1 MAIERTAIASV
12 RAFHF
17 LHKVRFGGP
26 IRPDLDPDDNSNTSD
41 DDVSVVTT
49 KRKYRVHPTPED
61 SDSEPQIE
69 DSLLPDSQQLR
80 RPRQLPDTQL
90 VPGVS
95 LSGTVSPPDA
105 IPSTTNRTP
114 TTAHLTPTTCG
125 LALGNR
131 TKPRVRA
138 RWKGQTTAK
147 KFAGPQSMRK
157 ESCGDQRPK
166 RKRWSSSNG
175 ACGRSS
181 DHLDQRPAKQRRKQH
196 ESDGPAETLWTR
208 LKQLEPLRTRRS

>member
-1 MAIERTAIASV
+1 MEALSHYTDQGWVVHVFPWVVGIRGMIDSSHVESLLKFLGIQQRHWRVAIERTAIASV

-61 SDSEPQIE
+61 SDSESQIE
-69 DSLLPDSQQLR
+69 DSPLPDSQQLR

-105 IPSTTNRTP
+105 ISSTTNRTP
-114 TTAHLTPTTCG
+114 TTAQLTPTACG

-138 RWKGQTTAK
+138 RWKG
-147 KFAGPQSMRK
+147 
-157 ESCGDQRPK
+157 
-166 RKRWSSSNG
+166 
-175 ACGRSS
+175 
-181 DHLDQRPAKQRRKQH
+181 
-196 ESDGPAETLWTR
+196 
-208 LKQLEPLRTRRS
+208 